1 MDNMHF
7 LLKSAR
13 AQTTSCTSSGWMAHI
28 FAAVLVLNTVPA
40 VSAAAEQKSD
50 DPHHWGYSGAQ
61 GPEHWSELDPQFA
74 ACKTGKY
81 ETPID
86 IKQATS
92 ADLPAL
98 VFDYAATPASV
109 VDNGH
114 TVMVTYAPG
123 STLTVGDKKYELK
136 QFHFHHPSEEAI
148 HGKHSDMVAHL
159 VHADGD
165 GHLAVV
171 AVLLQPGAANPV
183 LSQIK
188 SKVSTEKGHP
198 LALAERSLDAKDL
211 LPKSLGYYTF
221 PGSLTT
227 PPCTEGVTWYVL
239 KTPVEIAPDQLE
251 WFTRL
256 YPSDARPLQ
265 PLHGRA
271 ILETKY

>member
-1 MDNMHF
+1 VNNMLSLF
-7 LLKSAR
+7 KSAR
-13 AQTTSCTSSGWMAHI
+13 AQTTSCTSCGWMAHI

-40 VSAAAEQKSD
+40 VSAAAERKSD

-86 IKQATS
+86 KQATS

-98 VFDYAATPASV
+98 VFNYAATPASV

-123 STLTVGDKKYELK
+123 STLTVGGKKYELQ

-159 VHADGD
+159 VHADVD
-165 GHLAVV
+165 GHLA
-171 AVLLQPGAANPV
+171 
-183 LSQIK
+183 
-188 SKVSTEKGHP
+188 
-198 LALAERSLDAKDL
+198 
-211 LPKSLGYYTF
+211 F

-251 WFTRL
+251 WFSRL

-265 PLHGRA
+265 PLHGRT